1 MQALLWFSTVSTCIS
16 HPVIKIE
23 LTDLLIIL
31 TKVLIT
37 VHVPYYNMKN
47 SAESIEDSIVET
59 TWEEKD
65 TDLVVQY
72 QLYKKLKLESV
83 DELSQ

>member
-1 MQALLWFSTVSTCIS
+1 MSVKSR
-16 HPVIKIE
+16 
-23 LTDLLIIL
+23 L
-31 TKVLIT
+31 TKYLNEIYSRIT
-37 VHVPYYNMKN
+37 RYNNYTCYKHNMTN
-47 SAESIEDSIVET
+47 STESIEGLIIPT

-72 QLYKKLKLESV
+72 QLYKKLNLKSV

>member
-1 MQALLWFSTVSTCIS
+1 MTVCKRDNSFIRVSIS
-16 HPVIKIE
+16 
-23 LTDLLIIL
+23 
-31 TKVLIT
+31 
-37 VHVPYYNMKN
+37 YYKMKN
-47 SAESIEDSIVET
+47 STESIEDSIVET

-72 QLYKKLKLESV
+72 QIYKKLNLESV